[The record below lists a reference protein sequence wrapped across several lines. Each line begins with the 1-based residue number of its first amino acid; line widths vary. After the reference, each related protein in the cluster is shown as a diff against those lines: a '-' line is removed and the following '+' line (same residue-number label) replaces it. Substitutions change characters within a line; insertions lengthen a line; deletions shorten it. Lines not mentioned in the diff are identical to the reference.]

1 MTMIKGITISSSS
14 ATSVQEPQM
23 TTPLSLKDMN
33 KSPISRT
40 STTQT
45 SSPLMQPQATQSNP
59 SVTNKATDSN
69 DLVRLVHIMSMTE
82 IPSKRDQIVHTADLI
97 VVHQTGTNT
106 PTLGVTPLMRSTAS
120 NTNLISVKS
129 IGVNP
134 CEQQVELMGN
144 NIVNSSKIP
153 RPSPMSQR
161 KFMRQETFTV
171 TTNNLP
177 AYSDTIKECP
187 AERLFK

>member
-1 MTMIKGITISSSS
+1 
-14 ATSVQEPQM
+14 M

-69 DLVRLVHIMSMTE
+69 DLVRLVHKMSMTE

>member
-69 DLVRLVHIMSMTE
+69 DLVRLVHKMSMTE